1 MILVVAI
8 FFLILFAP
16 EAYMYSNVIAQLP
29 WSVKILYYLPILVTC
44 LAIIII
50 AKESNQTV
58 KIRHLGITVTI
69 LVCMQLP
76 KLLFT
81 LSSLL
86 GRLFALFGV
95 SIIPFNIAGIVLGGA
110 FICLI
115 IYGLWNIF
123 SFQVN
128 KVDFVSSKVP
138 EAFDGYKIVHLSDIH
153 IGSWN
158 RNGKKLEEAVN
169 LINEQHADAIFFTGD
184 LVNNLAEEL
193 EPLKP
198 ILTKLHALDGIY
210 SVLGNHDY
218 ASYVRCDTAQAIRRI
233 IATERAMGW
242 NLLLNDH
249 AIISRNGDGIAVIGV
264 ENQGKHPFPRLG
276 DLEKA
281 SAGTESMFR
290 ILLSHDPS
298 HWRDEVVGKTDI
310 QLTLSGHTH
319 ASQIDFS
326 WFSPSKSLYPE
337 NRGMFVEGNQSL
349 YVNIGLGYTFFPLRV
364 GETKP
369 EITVITLRKGS
380 L

>member
-1 MILVVAI
+1 MIFVVAI

-249 AIISRNGDGIAVIGV
+249 AIISRNGDSIAVIGV

-326 WFSPSKSLYPE
+326 WFSPSKLLYPE

>member
-249 AIISRNGDGIAVIGV
+249 AIISRNGDSIAVIGV

>member
-1 MILVVAI
+1 MIFVVAI

-249 AIISRNGDGIAVIGV
+249 AIISRNGDSIAVIGV

>member
-1 MILVVAI
+1 MIFVVAI

-44 LAIIII
+44 LAIIIL

-249 AIISRNGDGIAVIGV
+249 AIISRNGDSIAVIGV